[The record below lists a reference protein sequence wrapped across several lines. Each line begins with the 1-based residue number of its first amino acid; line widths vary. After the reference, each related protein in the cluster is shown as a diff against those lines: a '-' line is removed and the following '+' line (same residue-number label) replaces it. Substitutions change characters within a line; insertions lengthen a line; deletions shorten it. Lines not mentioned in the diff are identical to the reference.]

1 MELRD
6 IKPIRAQPYTENHK
20 LFLDVWYECL
30 LHSSNQK
37 AQIHIPKLDI
47 TINKIF
53 IGIDHTQIINLEN
66 YCCELVK
73 QNDMV
78 FEIITDKDKMIEVS
92 L

>member
-1 MELRD
+1 MEIRD
-6 IKPIRAQPYTENHK
+6 IKPIRVQSYTENNK

-30 LHSSNQK
+30 LHSSQK

-47 TINKIF
+47 TISKIF
-53 IGIDHTQIINLEN
+53 IGVDYTQIINLEN

-73 QNDMV
+73 QNGIV
-78 FEIITDKDKMIEVS
+78 LEIITDKDKMIEVS